1 MVDKMDKKDYK
12 YLKSK
17 VSDFF
22 CIDNLRSIYESDDYD
37 FLVSFVDFLFCIE
50 DFYTFVYSPKLS
62 KNAWMLFS
70 WLRTLVRYDGYVR
83 LSYADVSSKFN
94 NGESVMMSKPTFFK
108 CISEL
113 ESYGLVKRIA
123 NKKLFHAEYQN
134 DVNTYIVISKIEDI
148 LPLLDGMKTQ
158 ADFYGILRSEFFNI
172 QKKDIKT
179 KKQQTKTELKYS
191 YDEVMDEYEDV
202 VTEINDFFDFLG
214 SANKSGKIA
223 KSRQLKILNI
233 VREIYPYQEDLAYA
247 ITQTISKGVKNEKYL
262 FAILRNIYNTSK
274 EEEVQDDNSVDSRL
288 KKKYKS
294 KNTYNQKQMGMDEV
308 QFHEFE
314 KQIFSKKSGYKKVL
328 QKLKELGIIESGG
341 INVYEQKLLKA
352 CNKLKRKEEIL
363 KEASYIRGERMA
375 ILEQLNINEY
385 VGLDKTFNEIIYWYY
400 GDDETDVV
408 PLSEIRKLMNKYP
421 DAFEFNGAQFLD
433 SEVY

>member
-1 MVDKMDKKDYK
+1 MVDNMDKKDYR

-50 DFYTFVYSPKLS
+50 DFYTFIYSPKLS

-94 NGESVMMSKPTFFK
+94 NGESAMMSKPTFFK

-134 DVNTYIVISKIEDI
+134 DVNTYIVISKIDDI

-172 QKKDIKT
+172 QKKEVKT
-179 KKQQTKTELKYS
+179 KKQSKSELKYS
-191 YDEVMDEYEDV
+191 YEEVMNEYEDV
-202 VTEINDFFDFLG
+202 VAEINDFFDFLG

-223 KSRQLKILNI
+223 KSRQLKILNTI
-233 VREIYPYQEDLAYA
+233 REIYPYQEDLSYA

-262 FAILRNIYNTSK
+262 FAILRNIYNTSNK
-274 EEEVQDDNSVDSRL
+274 EEMEDDNSVGSKL

-294 KNTYNQKQMGMDEV
+294 KNTYNQKQKGMEEI
-308 QFHEFE
+308 QFHELE
-314 KQIFSKKSGYKKVL
+314 KQIFSKKSGHKKVL

-400 GDDETDVV
+400 DDDETDVV